1 MTIDMYFT
9 NLIFQVMKRITILL
23 LSILSFTA
31 CTNDALNVVP
41 DDEPQKEAQQLK
53 LFMPDADE
61 VNVYSTATVSEC
73 YIDKLWVLVFNGTT
87 LRYDT
92 LFNGI
97 SLINNGQA
105 TQLVP
110 QLKDTIR
117 MNERVVCI
125 ANSGITTLPTGL
137 LYSNVN
143 EKFPLTKSYYKG
155 GDPLPMYGEAI
166 WGSSYTVTL
175 TRAVAKI
182 QVRMGPNV
190 SDITGNFTDSTVT
203 WKPYNY
209 AVAGYVQP
217 PTTFQGIQ
225 GSANVRTAEYFNLM
239 QKPNATEQQTNAY
252 IYEYPSQT
260 REINSP
266 TDVDK
271 KTWKPNRVAI
281 LLKKTPAATPGDSSF
296 YRLDFFND
304 TIYLN
309 TYRNNHYI
317 FTITKI
323 RSEGYTGTN
332 GSTHALAL
340 PGSNIEYTVNVDDG
354 MNFVTSNGQYA
365 IVSSVDTAYIT
376 ADPGSKD
383 IGSIRYINQT
393 GIAFPSGIT
402 NTIAFTGITGV
413 SLSSSTSL
421 TPSNQPI
428 TLGKTGSTTGTGY
441 ITCTL
446 GNIKHVIVVKTL

>member
-1 MTIDMYFT
+1 
-9 NLIFQVMKRITILL
+9 MKRITILL
-23 LSILSFTA
+23 LSFLSLTA
-31 CTNDALNVVP
+31 CTNDVLNVVP
-41 DDEPQKEAQQLK
+41 DDEPQKEVQQLK

-92 LFNGI
+92 LFNGS

-203 WKPYNY
+203 WKPYNFGKEGR
-209 AVAGYVQP
+209 VKPISG
-217 PTTFQGIQ
+217 TFQGVAQSTAPI
-225 GSANVRTAEYFNLM
+225 GTAEYFNLM
-239 QKPNATEQQTNAY
+239 QKPGATEQQTNAY
-252 IYEYPSQT
+252 IHEYPSQT
-260 REINSP
+260 REVTSLTNP
-266 TDVDK
+266 VDK

-304 TIYLN
+304 TIYLD

-323 RSEGYTGTN
+323 RSEGYKGTN
-332 GSTHALAL
+332 GSTQAISL
-340 PGSNIEYTVNVDDG
+340 PGSNIEYTVNVDDN

-365 IVSSVDTAYIT
+365 IASSVDTAYIT
-376 ADPGSKD
+376 AEPGSKD
-383 IGSIRYINQT
+383 IGTIRYINQT
-393 GIAFPSGIT
+393 GTTLPSGIT

-413 SLSSSTSL
+413 NLSSSTTL

-428 TLGKTGSTTGTGY
+428 TLGKTGPATGTGY

-446 GNIKHVIVVKTL
+446 GNVKHVIVVKTL